1 MTGSGRTTMP
11 LTEESDMKDAKPG
24 TTSTSGTDTTRRD
37 LLAAVAM
44 MSVGATAGTFT
55 IDPAFAAAPQS
66 GGSLYDRLGGI
77 FAIAAVVNYFSD
89 EVIKDPIAG
98 ARSPNPRLRKWSTQ
112 QLDRLPGLKFMR
124 TLWVAAASGGPFH
137 FTPTRP
143 GATPLGLE
151 NAHRA
156 LQISPREFDA
166 VAAVLSRTLDHF
178 HVGQRE
184 KTEVLGAFAAHKNE
198 VTLGYRQAK
207 GERR

>member
-1 MTGSGRTTMP
+1 MP
-11 LTEESDMKDAKPG
+11 LTEESDMTDE
-24 TTSTSGTDTTRRD
+24 TSGTTAISATDATRRD
-37 LLAAVAM
+37 MLAAVTM
-44 MSVGATAGTFT
+44 MTVGAAAGTFT
-55 IDPAFAAAPQS
+55 FDPAFAAAAPKS
-66 GGSLYDRLGGI
+66 DGSLYDRLGGI

-98 ARSPNPRLRKWSTQ
+98 ASSPNPRLREWSTQ

-124 TLWVAAASGGPFH
+124 SLWVAAASGGPFH
-137 FTPTRP
+137 YTPTRP

-178 HVGQRE
+178 HVGPRE
-184 KTEVLGAFAAHKNE
+184 KSEVLGAFAAHKNE
-198 VTLGYRQAK
+198 VTLGYRQAH
-207 GERR
+207 GERS